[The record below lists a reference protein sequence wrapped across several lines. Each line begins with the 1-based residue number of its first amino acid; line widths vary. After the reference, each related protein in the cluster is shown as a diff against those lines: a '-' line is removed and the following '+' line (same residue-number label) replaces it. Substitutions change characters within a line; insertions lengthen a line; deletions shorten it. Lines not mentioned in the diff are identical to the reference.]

1 MRTDGGNVMT
11 SFLKKISKFISGVAI
26 GMTAEFAVQ
35 ARGF

>member
-1 MRTDGGNVMT
+1 M
-11 SFLKKISKFISGVAI
+11 SFLKKISKFISGVAV